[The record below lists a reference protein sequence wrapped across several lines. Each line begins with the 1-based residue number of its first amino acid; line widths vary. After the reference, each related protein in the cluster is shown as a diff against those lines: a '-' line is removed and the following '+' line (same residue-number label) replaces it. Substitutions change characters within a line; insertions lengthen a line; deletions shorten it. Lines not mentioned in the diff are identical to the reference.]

1 MNPPDVRQ
9 SVLDYRPDLDG
20 LRAISCLL
28 VFFYHVHISK
38 AWGGQLP
45 WLEYLQGW
53 IGVYVFFALSGFLIT
68 SLLIGEERKNGEIRF
83 GAFFLRR
90 EFRIVPAYYAT
101 ILVYGLLCVTPLAS
115 RYADQYNAGFWYW
128 VFYCGDVATKMPAVG
143 TLLGHSWSLAV
154 EQRFYLLWP
163 FLLFAV
169 FRSWNKRLVVFGVAL
184 LGVLF
189 LPTDIMN
196 CYLALMLGS
205 GVAILRGYRLGLA
218 ILRKTPIAYSAGL
231 VAVTFALTA
240 YRWTFLSAFCVA
252 VALLLYHLSAG
263 ESLLKRCLGL
273 KPLAWLGQRSYSF
286 YLLHVI
292 CINAA
297 LRAFPSKQLAGALT
311 SIAVA
316 LVLTVALS
324 ALSFNLVEEPFRKL
338 GKYLTSTGR
347 RVAPPAWATVPE
359 TQSRAA

>member
-1 MNPPDVRQ
+1 
-9 SVLDYRPDLDG
+9 
-20 LRAISCLL
+20 
-28 VFFYHVHISK
+28 
-38 AWGGQLP
+38 LP

-68 SLLIGEERKNGEIRF
+68 TLLIGEERRNGEIRF

-101 ILVYGLLCVTPLAS
+101 ILLYGLLCATPVAG

-169 FRSWNKRLVVFGVAL
+169 FRSWNKRLIVYGVAL
-184 LGVLF
+184 TGVLF
-189 LPTDIMN
+189 LPTDMMN
-196 CYLALMLGS
+196 CYLALLLGS
-205 GVAILRGYRLGLA
+205 GVAILHGYRLGLA
-218 ILRKTPIAYSAGL
+218 ILRKTSIAYSAGL
-231 VAVTFALTA
+231 VAVTFALTS
-240 YRWTFLSAFCVA
+240 YRWAFLSAFCVA

-263 ESLLKRCLGL
+263 DSLLKRCLGI

-297 LRAFPSKQLAGALT
+297 LSAFPTKQFSGALT
-311 SIAVA
+311 GIAAA
-316 LVLTVALS
+316 LALTIAFS
-324 ALSFNLVEEPFRKL
+324 ALSFNLIEEPFRML
-338 GKYLTSTGR
+338 GKYLTASGR
-347 RVAPPAWATVPE
+347 RIPPPAWTPVPE

>member
-1 MNPPDVRQ
+1 
-9 SVLDYRPDLDG
+9 
-20 LRAISCLL
+20 
-28 VFFYHVHISK
+28 
-38 AWGGQLP
+38 
-45 WLEYLQGW
+45 
-53 IGVYVFFALSGFLIT
+53 
-68 SLLIGEERKNGEIRF
+68 
-83 GAFFLRR
+83 
-90 EFRIVPAYYAT
+90 
-101 ILVYGLLCVTPLAS
+101 
-115 RYADQYNAGFWYW
+115 
-128 VFYCGDVATKMPAVG
+128 MPAVG

-169 FRSWNKRLVVFGVAL
+169 FRSWNKRLIVYGVAL
-184 LGVLF
+184 VGVLL

-196 CYLALMLGS
+196 CYLALLLGS

-231 VAVTFALTA
+231 VAAAFALTL
-240 YRWTFLSAFCVA
+240 YRWAFLSVFCDATA
-252 VALLLYHLSAG
+252 VLLYHLSAG

-297 LRAFPSKQLAGALT
+297 LRAFPAKQLAGALV

-316 LVLTVALS
+316 LLLTVALS
-324 ALSFNLVEEPFRKL
+324 ALSFNLIEEPFRKL
-338 GKYLTSTGR
+338 GKHLTTTGR
-347 RVAPPAWATVPE
+347 RIAPPAWATVPE